1 MRQAVEAVFE
11 DGGFKLVNPANL
23 PLAEGQRV
31 RLIVETAAPDDLL
44 ELAAQ
49 VYAGLSE
56 EQINEIERIALER
69 KEFFSGGH
77 SQ

>member
-11 DGGFKLVNPANL
+11 DGGFKLVNPASL
-23 PLAEGQRV
+23 PLIEGQRV
-31 RLIVETAAPDDLL
+31 HLIVETAPNDLL

-49 VYAGLSE
+49 VYAGLSA
-56 EQINEIERIALER
+56 EQINEVERIALDR
-69 KEFFSGGH
+69 KHFFSEDH